1 MSRLAVLLTI
11 VMTTGL
17 TPQALLTS
25 LRTTPIRDGEL
36 PSGFT
41 HAQNEKQA
49 LSENARKY
57 HAIGVVDA
65 ALRGPDPVDG
75 LAWIVFTKHADAIG
89 DLDHPVVGTNGVKVV
104 NTVPGIK
111 ESLVL
116 TGMLNGEK
124 VTDAA
129 AVVGNVLVQGV
140 VVSTSVREPT
150 AILLLKA
157 AVAHLKRVR

>member
-1 MSRLAVLLTI
+1 MLRLGLLLTA
-11 VMTTGL
+11 VAAAGL
-17 TPQALLTS
+17 TPKALLTS
-25 LRTTPIRDGEL
+25 LRTTPIRDAEL

-41 HAQNEKQA
+41 HAQIEKQA

-57 HAIGVVDA
+57 HAIGLVDA
-65 ALRGPDPVDG
+65 ALRGPDTVDG

-111 ESLVL
+111 ESLIL
-116 TGMLNGEK
+116 TGTLNGK
-124 VTDAA
+124 SVTDAA

-140 VVSTSVREPT
+140 VVSSAVREPT
-150 AILLLKA
+150 AVLLLKSGI
-157 AVAHLKRVR
+157 AHLKRLR